1 MTMNQQQPGKIYRK
15 RVADQILEDLRGQI
29 LSGALPHGAK
39 LPSERELAAQYGVSG
54 PTIREAIR
62 VLTAMGLVSSRNG
75 SGSTVTAQSDTLI
88 AVSIAAVVQFGKMGA
103 RDVFG
108 LLAVLNT
115 YAVRLGV
122 ERATEEEIA
131 QLRVAAERAAV
142 TGSVDQAAAEL
153 KGFFHTLAGLSHH
166 PLLISLCRFITE
178 VQIGFAVELSG
189 GSLASWKRVA
199 GALHD
204 TRMDIVEALENRDA
218 DRAVELLQEYHQR
231 VVDRI
236 QKSPRGKEMT
246 SSDPGFSQ
254 LMASLLASN
263 VALGGEPGE
272 N

>member
-1 MTMNQQQPGKIYRK
+1 MTMNQPGKIYRK

-39 LPSERELAAQYGVSG
+39 LPSERDLAAQYGVSG

-88 AVSIAAVVQFGKMGA
+88 AVSIAAVVQFGNMNA

-115 YAVRLGV
+115 YAVRLAA
-122 ERATEEEIA
+122 ERATDEEVA
-131 QLRVAAERAAV
+131 RLREAAERAADLDAD
-142 TGSVDQAAAEL
+142 SVEEAAAKL
-153 KGFFHTLAGLSHH
+153 KNYFHALAELSHH

-178 VQIGFAVELSG
+178 VQIGLAVEMSG
-189 GSLASWKRVA
+189 GKLDRIA
-199 GALHD
+199 GTLHRA
-204 TRMDIVEALENRDA
+204 RMDIVEAVERRDA
-218 DRAVELLQEYHQR
+218 DAAAELVEEYHQR

-236 QKSPRGKEMT
+236 QKSRRGDEMT
-246 SSDPGFSQ
+246 SSDPRFSQ
-254 LMASLLASN
+254 LMASLLTSGA
-263 VALGGEPGE
+263 ALGGEPE
-272 N
+272 ER

>member
-1 MTMNQQQPGKIYRK
+1 MTMNQQPGKIYRK

-88 AVSIAAVVQFGKMGA
+88 AVSIAAVVQFGNMNA

-115 YAVRLGV
+115 YAVRL
-122 ERATEEEIA
+122 
-131 QLRVAAERAAV
+131 AAERATDEEIVLLRQAAER
-142 TGSVDQAAAEL
+142 TAALDTDSVEQAAAKL
-153 KGFFHTLAGLSHH
+153 KNYFHMLAGLSHH

-178 VQIGFAVELSG
+178 VQIGLAVEMSG
-189 GSLASWKRVA
+189 GKLDRIA
-199 GALHD
+199 GTLYGA
-204 TRMDIVEALENRDA
+204 RMNIVEALERRDV
-218 DRAVELLQEYHQR
+218 DRAVELVGDYHQR

-236 QKSPRGKEMT
+236 QKSRRGKEMT

-254 LMASLLASN
+254 LMASLLASS
-263 VALGGEPGE
+263 VALGGERGE

>member
-1 MTMNQQQPGKIYRK
+1 MNEQPGKIYRK

-39 LPSERELAAQYGVSG
+39 LPSERELAARYGVSG

-88 AVSIAAVVQFGKMGA
+88 AVSIAAVVQFGNMNA

-115 YAVRLGV
+115 YAVRL
-122 ERATEEEIA
+122 
-131 QLRVAAERAAV
+131 AAERATDEEIALLRQAAEGTAALDNNV
-142 TGSVDQAAAEL
+142 DDQAAAAL
-153 KGFFHTLAGLSHH
+153 KHYFHTLAGLSHH
-166 PLLISLCRFITE
+166 PLLISLCGFITQ
-178 VQIGFAVELSG
+178 VQIGLAVQMSG
-189 GSLASWKRVA
+189 GKLERVA
-199 GALHD
+199 GTLYGA
-204 TRMDIVEALENRDA
+204 RMDIVEALERRDA
-218 DRAVELLQEYHQR
+218 DRAVELVQEYHQR

-236 QKSPRGKEMT
+236 GKARRGKEMT

-254 LMASLLASN
+254 LMASLLDSSSTIG
-263 VALGGEPGE
+263 GGEPA
-272 N
+272 NK